1 LGIFYLVQDS
11 QNAHSLNPYRW
22 LFAQNA
28 EAISFRVFR
37 IRVDERNFM
46 AARTIPNAVLKPFI
60 SQQMLLAQNAAGFS
74 LKNTTKRLVITRF
87 A

>member
-1 LGIFYLVQDS
+1 
-11 QNAHSLNPYRW
+11 
-22 LFAQNA
+22 
-28 EAISFRVFR
+28 
-37 IRVDERNFM
+37 M